1 MLLIIDLQHIYYR
14 CWFTRDKRE
23 PIYSQSGRDINHVK
37 ATFDECIKIIKDFEF
52 HYDEMEAAI
61 CVCLDTNRD
70 GLVKRAKFPEYK
82 ANRGQTLDDENRA
95 EIIYV
100 ANALG
105 RMGANVYGAVG
116 YEADD
121 LVYTLV
127 KDYAGEKKVIY
138 TSDAD
143 LLMHVN
149 ENTEVW
155 IRQAPEYA
163 RITAKRYAHQMSF
176 IRKNRTEAI
185 FNDTVLYKSCVGDS
199 SDNIKGVYRFGN
211 KAFDKKISVLLE
223 ANPDI
228 VVPATKDGTLEF
240 AKTHFGFNDTQ
251 MEQFLRA
258 LDMVFP
264 YYCKGIPEPK
274 VCDLTPFLKMPA

>member
-1 MLLIIDLQHIYYR
+1 
-14 CWFTRDKRE
+14 
-23 PIYSQSGRDINHVK
+23 
-37 ATFDECIKIIKDFEF
+37 
-52 HYDEMEAAI
+52 
-61 CVCLDTNRD
+61 
-70 GLVKRAKFPEYK
+70 
-82 ANRGQTLDDENRA
+82 
-95 EIIYV
+95 
-100 ANALG
+100 
-105 RMGANVYGAVG
+105 
-116 YEADD
+116 
-121 LVYTLV
+121 
-127 KDYAGEKKVIY
+127 
-138 TSDAD
+138 
-143 LLMHVN
+143 
-149 ENTEVW
+149 
-155 IRQAPEYA
+155 
-163 RITAKRYAHQMSF
+163 MSF

-211 KAFDKKISVLLE
+211 KAFEKKISALLD

-240 AKTHFGFNDTQ
+240 VKTHFGFNDTQ